1 MGVNACPRCAADV
14 GADDRFCE
22 RCGLDLALRRAGTA
36 DARPPGGP
44 CTACGAAPDET
55 DYCGVCGRRVPGGTD
70 HVTADLGLLAG
81 VSDRGYVHAR
91 NEDAMAFG
99 LRRDTGVVAAVV
111 CDGVSSTRRPQ
122 DASRTAAEA
131 ALSVLLNA
139 ESAAV
144 SVPVGAGPEEPR
156 TGWTVRVHPAAARI
170 YQAPESTPG
179 VTEEERLLRRAVDA
193 AAEAVAG
200 LAPGGEL
207 DAPSCTLVAALVGP
221 SGRVTVAWVGD
232 SRVYHLDGPASR
244 LLTADHSW
252 AHAQVAA
259 GVLDPESAMADP
271 RAHAITRWLG
281 ADGQPYPDVATVD
294 AEGGL
299 LLLCTDGLWNY
310 LPDPGDLAR
319 IAGAADTPYGIA
331 ALLTRYAL
339 DSGGRDNITVVAIP
353 LPERSPA

>member
-14 GADDRFCE
+14 GVDDRFCE
-22 RCGLDLALRRAGTA
+22 RCGLDLTLRRAGTV
-36 DARPPGGP
+36 DARPPRGP
-44 CTACGAAPDET
+44 CAACGAAPDET
-55 DYCGVCGRRVPGGTD
+55 DYCGVCGRRLPGGTD
-70 HVTADLGLLAG
+70 HVAADLGRLAG
-81 VSDRGYVHAR
+81 VSDRGHVHAR

-111 CDGVSSTRRPQ
+111 CDGVSSTRRPE
-122 DASRTAAEA
+122 DASRAAVEA

-139 ESAAV
+139 EPAPV
-144 SVPVGAGPEEPR
+144 PVPVGAGPEEPR
-156 TGWTVRVHPAAARI
+156 TGRTVRVRPAADS
-170 YQAPESTPG
+170 YHVPESAPS
-179 VTEEERLLRRAVDA
+179 VAEEERLLRRAVGA
-193 AAEAVAG
+193 AAEAVAE
-200 LAPGGEL
+200 LAAEREA

-232 SRVYHLDGPASR
+232 SRVYHLDGPNSR

-252 AHAQVAA
+252 AHEQVAA
-259 GVLDPESAMADP
+259 GVLDPAAAMADP

-281 ADGQPYPDVATVD
+281 ADGKPYPDVTTVD

-319 IAGAADTPYGIA
+319 IAGAADTPHGIA

-339 DSGGRDNITVVAIP
+339 DSGGRDNVTVVAIP